1 MSVVT
6 GIADALPGRRREAE
20 LFAALLD
27 GLPTRD
33 LSGARPVDLAARADL
48 ADLAALTRTLVP
60 VEHVP
65 RSPFRMALRERLVT
79 EANSRVPA
87 VPAQRD
93 AAVAAGAP
101 ARPRLRRAV
110 ATVAL
115 AAVVTGVGASAAS
128 TRALP
133 GDSLYGLKRQIE
145 SVQLALAGS
154 DLERGRELL
163 EQANSRLGEAE
174 RLAASSEVSAPET
187 QRALVETL
195 DDMTDATA
203 EGATALTDSY
213 RETGDE
219 EPIVLLDR
227 FVADQRERLQDLM
240 MLLDPGLRERLA
252 GVLETLASIERTTT
266 ALLGTATDPV
276 SSASPEA
283 GRASGDGWAVS
294 RLQDQALALADDAGL
309 AAGPGDASTDG
320 EAGTAGGGLVGDVLD
335 TVDGTLGGG
344 GSGSTSGGTSSGS
357 GGLVGG
363 DGKVSTPTLDPVTP
377 LPLPLPTTEP
387 LPTSDPLP
395 SIDPSTVTSPLPTVS
410 VCVPVPPLTTC

>member
-27 GLPTRD
+27 GRPTRG
-33 LSGARPVDLAARADL
+33 LSGARPDDLAARADL

-60 VEHVP
+60 AEHLP
-65 RSPFRMALRERLVT
+65 RSQFRTALRERLVT
-79 EANSRVPA
+79 EATSRVPA

-93 AAVAAGAP
+93 AAVDAGAP
-101 ARPRLRRAV
+101 TRPRLSRAV

-115 AAVVTGVGASAAS
+115 AALVTGVGASAAS

-163 EQANSRLGEAE
+163 EQADSRLGEAE
-174 RLAASSEVSAPET
+174 RLAASSEVSEPET
-187 QRALVETL
+187 QRALVATL
-195 DDMTDATA
+195 DDMSDATA

-213 RETGDE
+213 RMTGDD

-227 FVADQRERLQDLM
+227 FVADQQERLQDLM

-252 GVLETLASIERTTT
+252 GVLDTLASIERMTT
-266 ALLGTATDPV
+266 ALLGNATDPV
-276 SSASPEA
+276 SSASTGA

-294 RLQDQALALADDAGL
+294 RLEDQALALADDGGLTAGT
-309 AAGPGDASTDG
+309 GDASTDG
-320 EAGTAGGGLVGDVLD
+320 AAGTAGGGLLGDVLD
-335 TVDGTLGGG
+335 TVDGSLDGG
-344 GSGSTSGGTSSGS
+344 GSGSTSGGSSGGS

-387 LPTSDPLP
+387 LPTSEPLP
-395 SIDPSTVTSPLPTVS
+395 SSTVTSPLPTVS